1 MQQGDSSEGERST
14 SRIWTIR
21 GGLVALV
28 AVIAAAAVIAV
39 CQFPLGDEPEREAER
54 ASGSARDREPEG
66 TAPAATTALPNVP
79 VAQTLP
85 SGEAGR
91 LDHPTG
97 ARIEVPAGAIRKD
110 AVLTITEVEPPKS
123 TLEVRRVFDF
133 SVGDALLFQPVTLQ
147 IPYEL
152 EPGEKDAG
160 IQAVHWN
167 EELEVWEAVP
177 SDVNADRQTVTVVAE
192 SLSFYGVVIIV
203 RTVAALSSVLGS
215 PSAEEAE
222 RPQVQPEIV
231 SLKVGT
237 GFPLVEDVATEG
249 DNLIIE
255 FVVRNSGQ
263 RPLSSFG
270 ENAAGQVFLTSP
282 GVVQERPKLQS
293 HVPWGLFGENLI
305 STDHWQPGLSY
316 NTQKYHRDDWGDSIS
331 HFLVPGI
338 VAGRHV
344 VRLELVFWDNEGN
357 EIARDVVEKEI
368 EVTLSP
374 VIESTEVVVDG
385 VVYRVETNRTAG
397 GAVEYVVVSE
407 QNSTPTRDT
416 REKAIYTAALQ
427 QQAIRT
433 KSWVNSAIA
442 FGQGGTHESLPHLKV
457 AFFALEEAGPI
468 LVIVLSPSPAHKAS
482 AGISIG
488 VSVLEELLKRVSD
501 HPEHVVYQTGLNM
514 ANDAQDNGEESWR
527 IFTDTW
533 NGQMLSFE
541 QALEMQD
548 GFRYHAVYWQP
559 SARAVLKV
567 TAPGYSVGE
576 DSSELALTLAGSAA
590 MALEVTGA
598 IDVPLSNLID
608 GLQAAA
614 VLAEL
619 DEALDEFEPWKTLK
633 EEINHNLAVERASH
647 SEFLDKLQITNHS
660 LFELSSLSTL
670 EIPHYS
676 EYIVNGDAEATSGEA
691 PVVTSTGTPT
701 GAASAGDAASDR
713 AALVA
718 LYNATGGRNWRNNGN
733 WLSNAPMGE
742 WHGVT
747 TDSDGRVTK
756 LSLSFNQL
764 TGEIPAELGSLTKLT
779 RLYLDG
785 NQLTGAIPAELGN
798 LANLEYLYLYDNQLT
813 GAISAELGNLPS
825 LQSLWLHNNQLT
837 GAIPAELG
845 NLPSLQSLWLF
856 NNQLTGAIPA
866 ELGNLAN
873 LQTLYLFNNQLT
885 GEIPA
890 ELGDLTNLRWLRL
903 YDNQLTGEI
912 PAELGNLANLQTL
925 YLDGNQLTGEIPA
938 ELGDLT
944 NLEGLDLRD
953 NRLTGEIPA
962 ELGDLTNLT
971 HLYLLN
977 NQLTG
982 EIPAELGSL
991 TNLQSLWLRGN
1002 QLTGCI
1008 PEGLRN
1014 MHINDFGELGLPFC
1028 GS

>member
-1 MQQGDSSEGERST
+1 MV
-14 SRIWTIR
+14 SRLKTLVT
-21 GGLVALV
+21 GLAL
-28 AVIAAAAVIAV
+28 
-39 CQFPLGDEPEREAER
+39 AE
-54 ASGSARDREPEG
+54 
-66 TAPAATTALPNVP
+66 V
-79 VAQTLP
+79 
-85 SGEAGR
+85 
-91 LDHPTG
+91 LD
-97 ARIEVPAGAIRKD
+97 
-110 AVLTITEVEPPKS
+110 
-123 TLEVRRVFDF
+123 
-133 SVGDALLFQPVTLQ
+133 
-147 IPYEL
+147 
-152 EPGEKDAG
+152 
-160 IQAVHWN
+160 
-167 EELEVWEAVP
+167 
-177 SDVNADRQTVTVVAE
+177 
-192 SLSFYGVVIIV
+192 
-203 RTVAALSSVLGS
+203 
-215 PSAEEAE
+215 
-222 RPQVQPEIV
+222 
-231 SLKVGT
+231 
-237 GFPLVEDVATEG
+237 
-249 DNLIIE
+249 
-255 FVVRNSGQ
+255 
-263 RPLSSFG
+263 
-270 ENAAGQVFLTSP
+270 
-282 GVVQERPKLQS
+282 
-293 HVPWGLFGENLI
+293 
-305 STDHWQPGLSY
+305 
-316 NTQKYHRDDWGDSIS
+316 
-331 HFLVPGI
+331 
-338 VAGRHV
+338 RHV

-468 LVIVLSPSPAHKAS
+468 LVIVLSPSLAHKAS

-701 GAASAGDAASDR
+701 GAAFAGDAASDR

-718 LYNATGGRNWRNNGN
+718 LYNATGGANWGRNRN
-733 WLSNAPMGE
+733 WLSNAPIGA

-747 TDSDGRVTK
+747 TDSDGRVTH
-756 LSLSFNQL
+756 
-764 TGEIPAELGSLTKLT
+764 
-779 RLYLDG
+779 
-785 NQLTGAIPAELGN
+785 
-798 LANLEYLYLYDNQLT
+798 
-813 GAISAELGNLPS
+813 
-825 LQSLWLHNNQLT
+825 LH
-837 GAIPAELG
+837 
-845 NLPSLQSLWLF
+845 
-856 NNQLTGAIPA
+856 
-866 ELGNLAN
+866 
-873 LQTLYLFNNQLT
+873 
-885 GEIPA
+885 
-890 ELGDLTNLRWLRL
+890 
-903 YDNQLTGEI
+903 
-912 PAELGNLANLQTL
+912 
-925 YLDGNQLTGEIPA
+925 
-938 ELGDLT
+938 
-944 NLEGLDLRD
+944 LDL
-953 NRLTGEIPA
+953 
-962 ELGDLTNLT
+962 
-971 HLYLLN
+971 

-991 TNLQSLWLRGN
+991 TNLTQLSLEGN
-1002 QLTGCI
+1002 QLTGEIPAELGGLTNLKGLSLEGNQLTGEIPAELGGLTNLKGLSGVELGGLTNLRWLVLERNQLTGAIPAELGGLTNLRWLVLESWGACLERNQLTGAIPAELGGLTNLEELYLYRNQLTGSIPAELGGLTNLEELRLEFNQLTGEIPAALGSLTTLRWLYLYDNQLTGEIPAELGSLPNLERLYLYDNQLTGAIPAELGRLPTLRWLYLYDNQLTGEIPAELGSLPNLERLYLYDNQLTGEIPAEFGSLPNLERLYLRSNQLVGCI
-1008 PEGLRN
+1008 PAGLRN
-1014 MHINDFGELGLPFC
+1014 IRRSDFRSLGLPFC
-1028 GS
+1028 GGGHPG

>member
-28 AVIAAAAVIAV
+28 AVIAAVAVIAV

-66 TAPAATTALPNVP
+66 TAPAATTALPNAP
-79 VAQTLP
+79 VTQTLP

-331 HFLVPGI
+331 HFLVPDI

-457 AFFALEEAGPI
+457 TFFALEEAGPI

-713 AALVA
+713 PALVA
-718 LYNATGGRNWRNNGN
+718 LYNATGGRNWGRNRN
-733 WLSNAPMGE
+733 WLSDAPHRRMG
-742 WHGVT
+742 
-747 TDSDGRVTK
+747 GR
-756 LSLSFNQL
+756 
-764 TGEIPAELGSLTKLT
+764 
-779 RLYLDG
+779 
-785 NQLTGAIPAELGN
+785 
-798 LANLEYLYLYDNQLT
+798 
-813 GAISAELGNLPS
+813 
-825 LQSLWLHNNQLT
+825 H
-837 GAIPAELG
+837 
-845 NLPSLQSLWLF
+845 
-856 NNQLTGAIPA
+856 
-866 ELGNLAN
+866 
-873 LQTLYLFNNQLT
+873 
-885 GEIPA
+885 
-890 ELGDLTNLRWLRL
+890 
-903 YDNQLTGEI
+903 
-912 PAELGNLANLQTL
+912 
-925 YLDGNQLTGEIPA
+925 
-938 ELGDLT
+938 
-944 NLEGLDLRD
+944 
-953 NRLTGEIPA
+953 
-962 ELGDLTNLT
+962 
-971 HLYLLN
+971 H
-977 NQLTG
+977 
-982 EIPAELGSL
+982 
-991 TNLQSLWLRGN
+991 
-1002 QLTGCI
+1002 
-1008 PEGLRN
+1008 
-1014 MHINDFGELGLPFC
+1014 
-1028 GS
+1028 

>member
-28 AVIAAAAVIAV
+28 AVIAAVAVIAV

-54 ASGSARDREPEG
+54 TSGSARDREPEG

-331 HFLVPGI
+331 HFLVPDI

-713 AALVA
+713 PALVA

-733 WLSNAPMGE
+733 WLSNAPIGE

-747 TDSDGRVTK
+747 TDSDGRVT
-756 LSLSFNQL
+756 LLLLSFNQL
-764 TGEIPAELGSLTKLT
+764 TGEIPV
-779 RLYLDG
+779 
-785 NQLTGAIPAELGN
+785 ELGN
-798 LANLEYLYLYDNQLT
+798 LT
-813 GAISAELGNLPS
+813 S
-825 LQSLWLHNNQLT
+825 LRWLL
-837 GAIPAELG
+837 LD
-845 NLPSLQSLWLF
+845 F
-856 NNQLTGAIPA
+856 
-866 ELGNLAN
+866 
-873 LQTLYLFNNQLT
+873 NQLT

-890 ELGDLTNLRWLRL
+890 ELGDLTNLTQLVL

-912 PAELGNLANLQTL
+912 PAELGS
-925 YLDGNQLTGEIPA
+925 
-938 ELGDLT
+938 LT
-944 NLEGLDLRD
+944 NLWRLYLRD

-962 ELGDLTNLT
+962 ELGDLTNLNA
-971 HLYLLN
+971 LLLSRN
-977 NQLTG
+977 RLTG
-982 EIPAELGSL
+982 EIPAELGDL
-991 TNLQSLWLRGN
+991 TSLQSLWLQGNQLTGAIPAELGDLPKLTELQLRSN

-1014 MHINDFGELGLPFC
+1014 IHINDFGQLGLAFC

>member
-1 MQQGDSSEGERST
+1 MV
-14 SRIWTIR
+14 SRLKTLVT
-21 GGLVALV
+21 GLAL
-28 AVIAAAAVIAV
+28 
-39 CQFPLGDEPEREAER
+39 AE
-54 ASGSARDREPEG
+54 
-66 TAPAATTALPNVP
+66 V
-79 VAQTLP
+79 
-85 SGEAGR
+85 
-91 LDHPTG
+91 LD
-97 ARIEVPAGAIRKD
+97 
-110 AVLTITEVEPPKS
+110 
-123 TLEVRRVFDF
+123 
-133 SVGDALLFQPVTLQ
+133 
-147 IPYEL
+147 
-152 EPGEKDAG
+152 
-160 IQAVHWN
+160 
-167 EELEVWEAVP
+167 
-177 SDVNADRQTVTVVAE
+177 
-192 SLSFYGVVIIV
+192 
-203 RTVAALSSVLGS
+203 
-215 PSAEEAE
+215 
-222 RPQVQPEIV
+222 
-231 SLKVGT
+231 
-237 GFPLVEDVATEG
+237 
-249 DNLIIE
+249 
-255 FVVRNSGQ
+255 
-263 RPLSSFG
+263 
-270 ENAAGQVFLTSP
+270 
-282 GVVQERPKLQS
+282 
-293 HVPWGLFGENLI
+293 
-305 STDHWQPGLSY
+305 
-316 NTQKYHRDDWGDSIS
+316 
-331 HFLVPGI
+331 
-338 VAGRHV
+338 RHV

-701 GAASAGDAASDR
+701 GAAFAGDAASDR

-718 LYNATGGRNWRNNGN
+718 FYNATGGANWGRNRN
-733 WLSNAPMGE
+733 WLSNAPIGA

-747 TDSDGRVTK
+747 TDSDGRVTH
-756 LSLSFNQL
+756 LHLDLNQL
-764 TGEIPAELGSLTKLT
+764 TGEIPAELGGLTNLKGLSLEGNQLT
-779 RLYLDG
+779 GEIPAELGGLTNLKGLSLNRNQLTGEIPAELG
-785 NQLTGAIPAELGN
+785 NLTNLRWLVLERNQLTGAIPAELGSLTN
-798 LANLEYLYLYDNQLT
+798 LRWLVLER
-813 GAISAELGNLPS
+813 
-825 LQSLWLHNNQLT
+825 NQLT

-845 NLPSLQSLWLF
+845 GLTNLEELYLYR
-856 NNQLTGAIPA
+856 NQLTGSIPA
-866 ELGNLAN
+866 ELGGLTNLEE
-873 LQTLYLFNNQLT
+873 LRLEFNQLT

-890 ELGDLTNLRWLRL
+890 ALGSLTTLRWLYL

-912 PAELGNLANLQTL
+912 PAELGSLPNLERL
-925 YLDGNQLTGEIPA
+925 YLYDNQLTGAIPA
-938 ELGDLT
+938 ELGRLPT
-944 NLEGLDLRD
+944 LRW
-953 NRLTGEIPA
+953 
-962 ELGDLTNLT
+962 
-971 HLYLLN
+971 LYLYD

-991 TNLQSLWLRGN
+991 TNLERLYLYDN
-1002 QLTGCI
+1002 QLTGEIPAEFGSLPNLERLYLRSNQLVGCI
-1008 PEGLRN
+1008 PAGLRN
-1014 MHINDFGELGLPFC
+1014 IRRSDFRSLGLPFC
-1028 GS
+1028 GGGHPG

>member
-1 MQQGDSSEGERST
+1 MV
-14 SRIWTIR
+14 SRLKTLVT
-21 GGLVALV
+21 GLAL
-28 AVIAAAAVIAV
+28 
-39 CQFPLGDEPEREAER
+39 AE
-54 ASGSARDREPEG
+54 
-66 TAPAATTALPNVP
+66 V
-79 VAQTLP
+79 
-85 SGEAGR
+85 
-91 LDHPTG
+91 LD
-97 ARIEVPAGAIRKD
+97 
-110 AVLTITEVEPPKS
+110 
-123 TLEVRRVFDF
+123 
-133 SVGDALLFQPVTLQ
+133 
-147 IPYEL
+147 
-152 EPGEKDAG
+152 
-160 IQAVHWN
+160 
-167 EELEVWEAVP
+167 
-177 SDVNADRQTVTVVAE
+177 
-192 SLSFYGVVIIV
+192 
-203 RTVAALSSVLGS
+203 
-215 PSAEEAE
+215 
-222 RPQVQPEIV
+222 
-231 SLKVGT
+231 
-237 GFPLVEDVATEG
+237 
-249 DNLIIE
+249 
-255 FVVRNSGQ
+255 
-263 RPLSSFG
+263 
-270 ENAAGQVFLTSP
+270 
-282 GVVQERPKLQS
+282 
-293 HVPWGLFGENLI
+293 
-305 STDHWQPGLSY
+305 
-316 NTQKYHRDDWGDSIS
+316 
-331 HFLVPGI
+331 
-338 VAGRHV
+338 RHV

-647 SEFLDKLQITNHS
+647 SEFLEKLQITNHS

-701 GAASAGDAASDR
+701 GAAFAGDAASDR

-718 LYNATGGRNWRNNGN
+718 LYNATGGANWGRNRN
-733 WLSNAPMGE
+733 WLSNAPIGA

-747 TDSDGRVTK
+747 TDSDGRVTH
-756 LSLSFNQL
+756 
-764 TGEIPAELGSLTKLT
+764 
-779 RLYLDG
+779 
-785 NQLTGAIPAELGN
+785 
-798 LANLEYLYLYDNQLT
+798 
-813 GAISAELGNLPS
+813 
-825 LQSLWLHNNQLT
+825 LH
-837 GAIPAELG
+837 
-845 NLPSLQSLWLF
+845 
-856 NNQLTGAIPA
+856 
-866 ELGNLAN
+866 
-873 LQTLYLFNNQLT
+873 
-885 GEIPA
+885 
-890 ELGDLTNLRWLRL
+890 
-903 YDNQLTGEI
+903 
-912 PAELGNLANLQTL
+912 
-925 YLDGNQLTGEIPA
+925 
-938 ELGDLT
+938 
-944 NLEGLDLRD
+944 LDL
-953 NRLTGEIPA
+953 
-962 ELGDLTNLT
+962 
-971 HLYLLN
+971 

-991 TNLQSLWLRGN
+991 TNLTQLSLEGN
-1002 QLTGCI
+1002 QLTGEIPAELGSLTNLTQLSLEGNQLTGEIPAELGGLTNLKGLSLEGNQLTGEIPAELGGLTNLKGLSLEGNQLTGEIPAELGGLTNLKGLSLEGNQLTGEIPAELGNLTNLRWLVLEYNRLTGAIPAELGSLTNLRWLVLERNQLTGAIPAELGGLTNLEELYLYRNQLTGSIPAELGGLTNLEELRLEFNQLTGEIPAALGSLTTLRWLYLYDNQLTGEIPAELGSLTNLERLYLYDNQLTGEIPAEFGSLPNLERLYLRSNQLVGCI
-1008 PEGLRN
+1008 PAGLRN
-1014 MHINDFGELGLPFC
+1014 IRRSDFRSFGLPFC
-1028 GS
+1028 GGGHPG